1 LLELRNFKAHSPGGN
16 ISLAWTPDGTR
27 LFSAGDSSD
36 SSIREWDS
44 STWKQ
49 IGGPWNGH
57 LQKIYAISLNS
68 SGTLLA
74 SASEDHRVRLWRL
87 SDRRTI
93 DSFMHTLPVSSVTF
107 SADDRHILSSSG
119 GAVSEWPLS
128 KNSMPKDVPRDVPR
142 DVPNLVEQVTDQVIM
157 FIYAHFRHLNIFLT
171 PRLEPTLILRHVP
184 TFASCNRT

>member
-1 LLELRNFKAHSPGGN
+1 
-16 ISLAWTPDGTR
+16 
-27 LFSAGDSSD
+27 
-36 SSIREWDS
+36 
-44 STWKQ
+44 
-49 IGGPWNGH
+49 
-57 LQKIYAISLNS
+57 
-68 SGTLLA
+68 
-74 SASEDHRVRLWRL
+74 
-87 SDRRTI
+87 
-93 DSFMHTLPVSSVTF
+93 MHTLPVSSVTF